1 LLKSPEQA
9 VPKYFPI
16 DAGVSFDCSLSD
28 IVVISWTEEN
38 LSADF
43 VLPRTEGRALRIR
56 FNKETI
62 VRLLGELALS
72 TENDTKDEG
81 TIPLHFAY
89 LVEGSAFE
97 KAQSEAWK
105 MVHEP
110 VHHYRFVTG
119 GGCMDVL
126 SKAEPSFD
134 VVEISK

>member
-1 LLKSPEQA
+1 

-28 IVVISWTEEN
+28 IVAISWTEQN

-43 VLPRTEGRALRIR
+43 VLPGTEGRTLRIR
-56 FNKETI
+56 FTKETI

-72 TENDTKDEG
+72 SDNDTKNEG
-81 TIPLHFAY
+81 TVPLHFAY
-89 LVEGSAFE
+89 RVEGSAFE
-97 KAQSEAWK
+97 KAQSGAWK

-126 SKAEPSFD
+126 SQAEPSFEI
-134 VVEISK
+134 VETSEL

>member
-1 LLKSPEQA
+1 

-16 DAGVSFDCSLSD
+16 DAGVSFDSSLSD
-28 IVVISWTEEN
+28 IVAISWTEQN

-43 VLPRTEGRALRIR
+43 VLPGKGRTLRIR
-56 FNKETI
+56 FTKETI

-72 TENDTKDEG
+72 SDNDTKNEG
-81 TIPLHFAY
+81 TVPLHFAY

-97 KAQSEAWK
+97 KAQSGAWK
-105 MVHEP
+105 MVHGP

-126 SKAEPSFD
+126 SQAEPSFEI
-134 VVEISK
+134 VETSE